1 MQLQRIVGRL
11 VQSTINS
18 KNFKNVIDGKETE
31 LRIEVPES
39 LCEELTK
46 LFEDTNG
53 TEERPA

>member
-39 LCEELTK
+39 LCEELTE
-46 LFEDTNG
+46 LFEDKNG